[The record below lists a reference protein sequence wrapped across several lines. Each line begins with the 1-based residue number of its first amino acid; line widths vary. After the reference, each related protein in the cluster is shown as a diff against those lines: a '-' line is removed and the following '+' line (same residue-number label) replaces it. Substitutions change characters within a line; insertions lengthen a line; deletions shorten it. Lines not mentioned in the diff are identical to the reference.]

1 MANTCVIRSSKDH
14 HKIAHFGTFN
24 ESELRIREFP
34 PMKLPCWPDDIKLRP
49 YRYTLVY
56 MLIFHSL
63 PPWTP
68 TSHCAVK
75 RSKSRTNA
83 ILYKIIIWKDGFV
96 REGKGR
102 EGKEE
107 LSSSL
112 DPPSVTNTVELSVSR
127 LRLSGCMECEKF
139 RRRERKII
147 GVRGPECYLLRQTP
161 DRVQMRIEA
170 SNQHFK
176 GPMLFLEH
184 GIFND
189 PACVGLFLFYLGL
202 HLLIVFIEGRAA
214 GLGGGVNYFDD
225 LGRSRNRRSFKDEIS
240 EDTRTNSIQ
249 FQILS
254 ELGNS
259 FVTARKQTS
268 ALALRQQN
276 LQNFLKMDMTGL
288 KTYSIHCILLL
299 AITRIDFRFKA
310 APLSS
315 PFFTL
320 FQLRMPNPILLPS
333 FYVLIIAK
341 WGYLL
346 QPGSKDCAG
355 PLVSNLYGT
364 LETRTGP
371 ISSAFYTVIGMI
383 VLPFKLLDICDNPR
397 LMQRFS

>member
-68 TSHCAVK
+68 TSHCAMK

-184 GIFND
+184 GIFNCPVLKPKTSTND

-249 FQILS
+249 FQPLGWKEEVGPQTDFMYTALS
-254 ELGNS
+254 NM
-259 FVTARKQTS
+259 S
-268 ALALRQQN
+268 ALRKILGKGN
-276 LQNFLKMDMTGL
+276 LSNSSTL
-288 KTYSIHCILLL
+288 YSLTSTSNASL
-299 AITRIDFRFKA
+299 
-310 APLSS
+310 
-315 PFFTL
+315 
-320 FQLRMPNPILLPS
+320 MLPS

-371 ISSAFYTVIGMI
+371 ISSAFYTAIGMI